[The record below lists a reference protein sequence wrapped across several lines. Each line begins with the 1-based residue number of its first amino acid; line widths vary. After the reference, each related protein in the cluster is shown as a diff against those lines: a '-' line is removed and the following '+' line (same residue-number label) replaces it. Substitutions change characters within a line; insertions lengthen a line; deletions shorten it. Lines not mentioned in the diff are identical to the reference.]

1 MSACKRLG
9 YNVGDKFIVVDES
22 GEMFP
27 QNTIVTLHLDD
38 GSESPLFSGS
48 GCKYNIV
55 AGGGAYMNLR
65 RVKKI
70 DDFDGNI

>member
-1 MSACKRLG
+1 MTPCKKFG
-9 YNVGDKFIVVDES
+9 YNVGDKFTVVDGS

-38 GSESPLFSGS
+38 GSWVPLFSGEN
-48 GCKYNIV
+48 CRYNHV
-55 AGGGAYMNLR
+55 DGGGAYMNLR

-70 DDFDGNI
+70 DDFDRNI